1 MYCLK
6 ILHGM
11 AMIKNTWHITRRPDP
26 SFLSNILEIYNMYT
40 YIYINHNTNIDL
52 NKSLIRV
59 SLTSQELFWRVNI
72 SFAPQREQ

>member
-40 YIYINHNTNIDL
+40 YIYVNHNTNIDL
-52 NKSLIRV
+52 N
-59 SLTSQELFWRVNI
+59 
-72 SFAPQREQ
+72 